1 MKLNELRQIIREEIS
16 NLERSPSS
24 GLIRFGQLKQ
34 ACIESYKEY
43 ASDFT
48 DSVFGG
54 KYYVRNGE
62 IYDNEALNELNQAK
76 NVGELV
82 NILDGLGFN
91 GKEAYDFIFDSILK

>member
-1 MKLNELRQIIREEIS
+1 MKLNELRQIIREEIF
-16 NLERSPSS
+16 NLEKSPSS

-34 ACIESYKEY
+34 ACIESYNRY

-48 DSVFGG
+48 DD
-54 KYYVRNGE
+54 GE
-62 IYDNEALNELNQAK
+62 IYDDEVLNELNQAK
-76 NVGELV
+76 NVDELV